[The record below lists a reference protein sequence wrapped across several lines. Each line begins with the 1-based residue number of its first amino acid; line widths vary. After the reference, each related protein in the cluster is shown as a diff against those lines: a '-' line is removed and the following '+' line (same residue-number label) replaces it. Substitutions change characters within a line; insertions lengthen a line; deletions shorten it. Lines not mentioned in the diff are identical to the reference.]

1 MLGVK
6 AYPRTY
12 IEDCRARVESDVA
25 AYRDFGAVVSKQG
38 ASTTGDA
45 FEPVFFNNLLLNLDY
60 SFVHRLRTVEGK
72 DGNPMNEVRVLC
84 GSLLEHGGVFT
95 ADKSIK
101 LTPEKSVLKL
111 EYGQRIRLSESQF
124 QQICKAFFE
133 EIGRKFSD

>member
-12 IEDCRARVESDVA
+12 VEDCRARVESDIA
-25 AYRDFGAVVSKQG
+25 AYRNFGAASKQG
-38 ASTTGDA
+38 ASAAGDA